1 MGNNNALRCR
11 GVLVCFIVSYL
22 VVVVVKERE
31 RNPDLDM
38 GEDLTSYRN
47 RWVAQCN

>member
-1 MGNNNALRCR
+1 VGNSNAFRCR
-11 GVLVCFIVSYL
+11 GVLVCLVDL
-22 VVVVVKERE
+22 VVVVVVKRE

-47 RWVAQCN
+47 RCPV